1 MRNNPPPPN
10 LLLPPLLNE
19 SQQSMKRA
27 PGLERANALQILAFE
42 EEPDG
47 RVRRCLPLVGRS
59 LQRIWGLRRGG
70 YSVEGFVGQ

>member
-1 MRNNPPPPN
+1 
-10 LLLPPLLNE
+10 
-19 SQQSMKRA
+19 MKRA

-42 EEPDG
+42 EEPDSRG
-47 RVRRCLPLVGRS
+47 RRCLSLVGCS